1 MAKYCQALS
10 NRTTFT
16 MKLKRSKHTHILQHS
31 VVPYTH
37 NNNQFQYLLPSTTA
51 ALLILTDKIK
61 TKLHL
66 GHLFLANLILYIT
79 HAINIILT

>member
-10 NRTTFT
+10 SRTTFP

-37 NNNQFQYLLPSTTA
+37 NNNQFQYLLPNTTA
-51 ALLILTDKIK
+51 ALLI
-61 TKLHL
+61 
-66 GHLFLANLILYIT
+66 
-79 HAINIILT
+79 